1 MWPPGHVA
9 IAYLLYRASIELRSD
24 VEPSALPVLVLGFG
38 SLFPDLVDKPL
49 AWYLGAIPTGRTL
62 AHSLLL
68 LVPLSV
74 GVYLLARRYDR
85 DECGIAFA
93 VGALS
98 HSLVDALPALWDP
111 ETDAAF
117 LLWPLLSVEPYEGG
131 PPTITALFLDSL
143 SEPYFLLE
151 FVLLGVAL
159 ALWRRDGY
167 PGVRPFRDAVVRLG

>member
-9 IAYLLYRASIELRSD
+9 VAYLLYRAYAGIRSD
-24 VEPSALPVLVLGFG
+24 AGLRDVPVLVLVFG

-49 AWYLGAIPTGRTL
+49 AWYLGAIPTERAL

-74 GVYLLARRYDR
+74 AVYLLARRYDR
-85 DECGIAFA
+85 SESGIAFA

-111 ETDAAF
+111 ETDADF
-117 LLWPLLSVEPYEGG
+117 LLWPLCPSSRTRP
-131 PPTITALFLDSL
+131 A
-143 SEPYFLLE
+143 
-151 FVLLGVAL
+151 
-159 ALWRRDGY
+159 RR
-167 PGVRPFRDAVVRLG
+167 P